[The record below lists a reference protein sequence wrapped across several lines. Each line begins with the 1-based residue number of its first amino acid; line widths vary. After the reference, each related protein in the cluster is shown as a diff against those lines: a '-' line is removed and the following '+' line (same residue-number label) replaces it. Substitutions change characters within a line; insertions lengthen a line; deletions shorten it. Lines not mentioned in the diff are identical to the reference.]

1 MQNTIH
7 SATVLMFIPVP
18 AIWLRIDCWE
28 AEKDLKT
35 TPGSDCVLNEL
46 AINEPLEYT
55 RLYLDENLQMWV
67 YAEDSLDLF

>member
-1 MQNTIH
+1 LQNTIH
-7 SATVLMFIPVP
+7 SATVLMFIPVHM
-18 AIWLRIDCWE
+18 LRIDCWE

-35 TPGSDCVLNEL
+35 TSGLDCVLNEL

>member
-18 AIWLRIDCWE
+18 AICSALIVGKL
-28 AEKDLKT
+28 KDLKT

>member
-1 MQNTIH
+1 M
-7 SATVLMFIPVP
+7 
-18 AIWLRIDCWE
+18 LRIDCWK

-35 TPGSDCVLNEL
+35 TPGSDCVLNKL

-67 YAEDSLDLF
+67 YAEDSLEIF